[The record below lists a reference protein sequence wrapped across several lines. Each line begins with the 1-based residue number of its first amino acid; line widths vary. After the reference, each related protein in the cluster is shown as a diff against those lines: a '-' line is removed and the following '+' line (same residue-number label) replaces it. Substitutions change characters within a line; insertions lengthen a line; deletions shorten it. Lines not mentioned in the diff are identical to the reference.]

1 MKENSKN
8 LLTANLLKKK
18 KRTSKSF
25 PNRKEMIKEGILEPW
40 KEERTQLAKMCKC
53 NRPFSLLQFSILCL
67 MFKAKTFAMADVVV
81 NVFKGIFKKIMLYM
95 RENKGH

>member
-1 MKENSKN
+1 
-8 LLTANLLKKK
+8 
-18 KRTSKSF
+18 
-25 PNRKEMIKEGILEPW
+25 
-40 KEERTQLAKMCKC
+40 MCKC

-67 MFKAKTFAMADVVV
+67 MFKAKTFAMANVVV

>member
-18 KRTSKSF
+18 KKRTNKSF

-40 KEERTQLAKMCKC
+40 EGRKNTISK
-53 NRPFSLLQFSILCL
+53 
-67 MFKAKTFAMADVVV
+67 
-81 NVFKGIFKKIMLYM
+81 NV
-95 RENKGH
+95 